1 MNSDRAAKLKQM
13 SEDVRIGGKGSARR
27 KRKVVHRTAA
37 SDDKKLQASLKK
49 LMMNN
54 IPGIEEVNMIRDDG
68 HVIHFNNPKVQA
80 SLAANTFAITGHA
93 ETKLVTEILPQIINQ
108 LGPDSLRHLYQGGRK
123 DGGDLN
129 GHPDT
134 IAEDDEDVP
143 ELVDNFDAPSKNE
156 SKVGDAEDDVPPLV
170 AVETPAAEFVPPAA
184 EVASPA
190 PEPEVAVAPEADAAP
205 EVVAAAPE
213 ADAAPEVVAAAPEVV
228 AAPEAIPEVAA
239 APVAAP
245 EVAAVPEAAP
255 EVAAAPEAAPEV
267 AAAPEAAPEVA
278 AAPEAAPEADA
289 AVEVAAAPAVDE
301 APEVVAAPVATEDE
315 PACCGSCP
323 GDQPE

>member
-1 MNSDRAAKLKQM
+1 
-13 SEDVRIGGKGSARR
+13 
-27 KRKVVHRTAA
+27 
-37 SDDKKLQASLKK
+37 
-49 LMMNN
+49 MMNN

-134 IAEDDEDVP
+134 IAEDDEEVP

-170 AVETPAAEFVPPAA
+170 EVAAPAAEFVPPA
-184 EVASPA
+184 V
-190 PEPEVAVAPEADAAP
+190 EPEAE
-205 EVVAAAPE
+205 
-213 ADAAPEVVAAAPEVV
+213 
-228 AAPEAIPEVAA
+228 A
-239 APVAAP
+239 APVEAVKTAP
-245 EVAAVPEAAP
+245 VEVITTEVTPVEVSPVEVSAP
-255 EVAAAPEAAPEV
+255 V
-267 AAAPEAAPEVA
+267 
-278 AAPEAAPEADA
+278 
-289 AVEVAAAPAVDE
+289 VEVAAPTLDEALPAEEVAAPAEVE
-301 APEVVAAPVATEDE
+301 VAPVVEVAAPVVEVAAPVEE
-315 PACCGSCP
+315 VAAPVEVSAPVVEVAAPVEEVAAPA
-323 GDQPE
+323 E

>member
-1 MNSDRAAKLKQM
+1 MNSERAAKLKQM

-123 DGGDLN
+123 DGADIN

-134 IAEDDEDVP
+134 IVEDDEDVP

-156 SKVGDAEDDVPPLV
+156 SRVGDADDDVPPLVEVAQDSQIDDEDDVPPLIEAVPV
-170 AVETPAAEFVPPAA
+170 AAAEPVV
-184 EVASPA
+184 EVTA
-190 PEPEVAVAPEADAAP
+190 PVAVAETAPIAEDSTP
-205 EVVAAAPE
+205 EVDTTAVPVVEATEITPASTVETAP
-213 ADAAPEVVAAAPEVV
+213 ASFDV
-228 AAPEAIPEVAA
+228 AAP
-239 APVAAP
+239 APV
-245 EVAAVPEAAP
+245 VV
-255 EVAAAPEAAPEV
+255 
-267 AAAPEAAPEVA
+267 
-278 AAPEAAPEADA
+278 
-289 AVEVAAAPAVDE
+289 APALVVDS
-301 APEVVAAPVATEDE
+301 APAAQPEDSPSKGSSIDGAVKDSTTDTGDDADDDTEED
-315 PACCGSCP
+315 
-323 GDQPE
+323 DQPE

>member
-1 MNSDRAAKLKQM
+1 M

-123 DGGDLN
+123 EGNEVN

-134 IAEDDEDVP
+134 IIEDDEDVP
-143 ELVDNFDAPSKNE
+143 ELVENFDAPSKNE
-156 SKVGDAEDDVPPLV
+156 SKLDDDDDDDLPELVENPAEIL
-170 AVETPAAEFVPPAA
+170 AAAEP
-184 EVASPA
+184 
-190 PEPEVAVAPEADAAP
+190 
-205 EVVAAAPE
+205 
-213 ADAAPEVVAAAPEVV
+213 
-228 AAPEAIPEVAA
+228 
-239 APVAAP
+239 
-245 EVAAVPEAAP
+245 
-255 EVAAAPEAAPEV
+255 
-267 AAAPEAAPEVA
+267 
-278 AAPEAAPEADA
+278 
-289 AVEVAAAPAVDE
+289 AAAPAPTETADVP
-301 APEVVAAPVATEDE
+301 APPVAETEDS
-315 PACCGSCP
+315 PSKGSSKGGAVKDSTDT
-323 GDQPE
+323 GDDADDDTEEDKPE

>member
-1 MNSDRAAKLKQM
+1 
-13 SEDVRIGGKGSARR
+13 
-27 KRKVVHRTAA
+27 
-37 SDDKKLQASLKK
+37 
-49 LMMNN
+49 MMNN

-134 IAEDDEDVP
+134 IAEDAEDVP

-213 ADAAPEVVAAAPEVV
+213 VV

-245 EVAAVPEAAP
+245 EVAAAP
-255 EVAAAPEAAPEV
+255 K
-267 AAAPEAAPEVA
+267 AAPEVA

-289 AVEVAAAPAVDE
+289 APEAAAAPAVDE

-315 PACCGSCP
+315 PACCGSC
-323 GDQPE
+323 

>member
-1 MNSDRAAKLKQM
+1 MGEANFYYFTCLNLKIFRLKIRNYKKKLRKKVNLYSVKVKMNSERAAKLKQM
-13 SEDVRIGGKGSARR
+13 SEDVRVGGKGSARR

-123 DGGDLN
+123 DGADLN

-134 IAEDDEDVP
+134 IVEDDEDVP

-156 SKVGDAEDDVPPLV
+156 SRVGDADDDVPPLV
-170 AVETPAAEFVPPAA
+170 ELTTPAAEFIPPSVESTPEAPAETMPAADAPVDEVVAA
-184 EVASPA
+184 EVATDP
-190 PEPEVAVAPEADAAP
+190 
-205 EVVAAAPE
+205 VV
-213 ADAAPEVVAAAPEVV
+213 
-228 AAPEAIPEVAA
+228 
-239 APVAAP
+239 
-245 EVAAVPEAAP
+245 
-255 EVAAAPEAAPEV
+255 
-267 AAAPEAAPEVA
+267 
-278 AAPEAAPEADA
+278 
-289 AVEVAAAPAVDE
+289 
-301 APEVVAAPVATEDE
+301 EDKAE
-315 PACCGSCP
+315 S
-323 GDQPE
+323 

>member
-1 MNSDRAAKLKQM
+1 
-13 SEDVRIGGKGSARR
+13 
-27 KRKVVHRTAA
+27 
-37 SDDKKLQASLKK
+37 
-49 LMMNN
+49 MMNN

-170 AVETPAAEFVPPAA
+170 EVQTPAAESVP
-184 EVASPA
+184 
-190 PEPEVAVAPEADAAP
+190 PEPEVEAAP
-205 EVVAAAPE
+205 EVVAAPEVAAAPMVEAAAPE
-213 ADAAPEVVAAAPEVV
+213 VAAAPEIVAAAPEVDAAPEVAAAPVVEAAAPDAAPVADAAPEVAAPVADAAPEVAAAPEVV
-228 AAPEAIPEVAA
+228 AAP
-239 APVAAP
+239 
-245 EVAAVPEAAP
+245 
-255 EVAAAPEAAPEV
+255 
-267 AAAPEAAPEVA
+267 
-278 AAPEAAPEADA
+278 
-289 AVEVAAAPAVDE
+289 
-301 APEVVAAPVATEDE
+301 VAT
-315 PACCGSCP
+315 
-323 GDQPE
+323 

>member
-1 MNSDRAAKLKQM
+1 M

-134 IAEDDEDVP
+134 IVEDDEDVP

-156 SKVGDAEDDVPPLV
+156 SRVGDADDDVPPLV
-170 AVETPAAEFVPPAA
+170 ELTTPAAEFIPPS
-184 EVASPA
+184 V
-190 PEPEVAVAPEADAAP
+190 EPE
-205 EVVAAAPE
+205 
-213 ADAAPEVVAAAPEVV
+213 
-228 AAPEAIPEVAA
+228 
-239 APVAAP
+239 PVAAP
-245 EVAAVPEAAP
+245 LEAVKT
-255 EVAAAPEAAPEV
+255 
-267 AAAPEAAPEVA
+267 
-278 AAPEAAPEADA
+278 
-289 AVEVAAAPAVDE
+289 APAE
-301 APEVVAAPVATEDE
+301 
-315 PACCGSCP
+315 
-323 GDQPE
+323 

>member
-1 MNSDRAAKLKQM
+1 
-13 SEDVRIGGKGSARR
+13 
-27 KRKVVHRTAA
+27 
-37 SDDKKLQASLKK
+37 
-49 LMMNN
+49 MMNN

-228 AAPEAIPEVAA
+228 AAPVAIPEVAA
-239 APVAAP
+239 V
-245 EVAAVPEAAP
+245 
-255 EVAAAPEAAPEV
+255 PEAAPEV

-315 PACCGSCP
+315 PACCGSCLGGRGASRRDREGTSAR
-323 GDQPE
+323 GDPARCFSSPAARCLVPWRSRLD

>member
-27 KRKVVHRTAA
+27 KKKVVHRTAA

-123 DGGDLN
+123 DGADLN

-134 IAEDDEDVP
+134 IVEDDEDVP

-156 SKVGDAEDDVPPLV
+156 SRVGDADDDVPPLV
-170 AVETPAAEFVPPAA
+170 ELTTPAAEFIPPSVESTPEAPAETTVSKSEEIPTIDDSTKAPAPVEDPIEAAPAPTEAPVESAPAPTEAPAEAVSIEAPAEAAPVEVASLEPAADAPVDEVVAA
-184 EVASPA
+184 EVATDP
-190 PEPEVAVAPEADAAP
+190 
-205 EVVAAAPE
+205 VV
-213 ADAAPEVVAAAPEVV
+213 
-228 AAPEAIPEVAA
+228 
-239 APVAAP
+239 
-245 EVAAVPEAAP
+245 
-255 EVAAAPEAAPEV
+255 
-267 AAAPEAAPEVA
+267 
-278 AAPEAAPEADA
+278 
-289 AVEVAAAPAVDE
+289 
-301 APEVVAAPVATEDE
+301 EDKAE
-315 PACCGSCP
+315 S
-323 GDQPE
+323 

>member
-27 KRKVVHRTAA
+27 KKKVVHRTAA

-123 DGGDLN
+123 DGADLN

-134 IAEDDEDVP
+134 IVEDDEDVP

-156 SKVGDAEDDVPPLV
+156 SRVGDADDDVPPLV
-170 AVETPAAEFVPPAA
+170 ELTTPAAEFIPPSVESTPEAPAETVSKPEEIPTIDDSVEAPIEAAPTPTEAPVESAHAPTEAPAEAVSIEAPAEAAPVEVASLEPAADAPVDEVVAA
-184 EVASPA
+184 EVATDP
-190 PEPEVAVAPEADAAP
+190 
-205 EVVAAAPE
+205 VV
-213 ADAAPEVVAAAPEVV
+213 
-228 AAPEAIPEVAA
+228 
-239 APVAAP
+239 
-245 EVAAVPEAAP
+245 
-255 EVAAAPEAAPEV
+255 
-267 AAAPEAAPEVA
+267 
-278 AAPEAAPEADA
+278 
-289 AVEVAAAPAVDE
+289 
-301 APEVVAAPVATEDE
+301 EDNAE
-315 PACCGSCP
+315 S
-323 GDQPE
+323 